1 MLSDNEFAALRDIER
16 RFYRGSPEL
25 FRLFDSVEPQSVT
38 NQRKPARTRMLIAA
52 VALSWLALRGPR
64 MLSATEVRTLRR
76 QPLPRTARAD
86 NAVAERIDL
95 VSGHSGPVED
105 VGVFVA
111 QSTTVTAPSYYGP
124 YTEEGPGRLD
134 REPEHVEALSREV
147 LTFPQIAVRARQRV
161 PAARAR
167 AELERK

>member
-64 MLSATEVRTLRR
+64 MLSATEVRILRR

-86 NAVAERIDL
+86 NAAAERTGL

-105 VGVFVA
+105 VGVFLA
-111 QSTTVTAPSYYGP
+111 QSTTVTAPSYGS

-134 REPEHVEALSREV
+134 REPEHVESPSQEV
-147 LTFPQIAVRARQRV
+147 LVFPQIAVRARERV
-161 PAARAR
+161 PTAKAR
-167 AELERK
+167 AELESK